1 MIHVDISNIWGEVSL
16 PDLLSLEKEIF
27 DAHKTLTEDSRWQ
40 ALSVN
45 AEELSRIQT
54 AAERIRADAEMF
66 VVVGHTASRAALEL
80 LQGEYRNLHT
90 GTGNPKIIFTGDS
103 FSTRQFQQLQ
113 QLLDRKDFS
122 IAIIEGSLESAIT
135 ARSLRWMLERKY
147 GFDEARYRTCIMAR
161 PEGALWQLAQEEGWE
176 CFPHGTGNVLTAATL
191 LPLAV
196 AGVDIWQV
204 LQGAAAAKEEF
215 DLRSFENPVWLYAAV
230 RNLMHRRGKAMELL
244 CSDEPDF
251 SAFGKWWQQLF
262 ASCGEGGLLPVSA
275 QFPRD
280 LPLIRQSQGSFFET
294 LIRFAPPTL
303 PHTILSDVRDAE
315 NLNDLADKTLDFVQ
329 EQSFLAA
336 LDAHTDSGISAVTV
350 ECGRPDEKTIGEL
363 LHFFELSHGISSI
376 ATGVNPL
383 NPADE
388 TLYQSRLFQLLG
400 RSE

>member
-27 DAHKTLTEDSRWQ
+27 DAHNVLTEDSRWQ
-40 ALSVN
+40 ALSVD

-54 AAERIRADAEMF
+54 AAERIRADAEVF
-66 VVVGHTASRAALEL
+66 VVIGHSASRAALEL
-80 LQGEYRNLHT
+80 LQGAHRNLHT
-90 GTGNPKIIFTGDS
+90 GAPKIIFTGDS

-113 QLLDRKDFS
+113 QLLERKDFS
-122 IAIIEGSLESAIT
+122 IAIIEGTMESAIT

-147 GFDEARYRTCIMAR
+147 GFDEARYRTCIMAG

-196 AGVDIWQV
+196 AGIDVWQV

-251 SAFGKWWQQLF
+251 SAFGRWWQQLF

-280 LPLIRQSQGSFFET
+280 LPLIRQGHHSFFET

-315 NLNDLADKTLDFVQ
+315 KLNDLADKTLDFVQ

-350 ECGRPDEKTIGEL
+350 ECGRPDENTVGEL
-363 LHFFELSHGISSI
+363 LRFFELSHGISSI
-376 ATGVNPL
+376 AMGINPL

>member
-16 PDLLSLEKEIF
+16 PDLLSLEKDIF
-27 DAHKTLTEDSRWQ
+27 DAHNTLTEDSRWQ
-40 ALSVN
+40 ALSVDM
-45 AEELSRIQT
+45 EELARIQNV
-54 AAERIRADAEMF
+54 AERIRADAEIF
-66 VVVGHTASRAALEL
+66 VVIGHTPSRAALEL
-80 LQGEYRNLHT
+80 LQGEHYNLLT
-90 GTGNPKIIFTGDS
+90 GAGTPKILFAGDS

-113 QLLDRKDFS
+113 LLLERKDFS
-122 IAIIEGSLESAIT
+122 IAIVEGTMESAIT

-147 GFDEARYRTCIMAR
+147 GFDEARYRTCVMAS
-161 PEGALWQLAQEEGWE
+161 PEGALWQLAQEEGLE
-176 CFPHGTGNVLTAATL
+176 CFPHVAGNALSAAAL

-196 AGVDIWQV
+196 AGFDIWQV

-230 RNLMHRRGKAMELL
+230 RTLMQRRGKAMELL
-244 CSDEPDF
+244 CSDEPGF

-275 QFPRD
+275 EFPRD
-280 LPLIRQSQGSFFET
+280 LPLTCHGHSFFET

-336 LDAHTDSGISAVTV
+336 LDTHTDNGISVVTV
-350 ECGRPDEKTIGEL
+350 ECGKPDEKTVGAL
-363 LHFFELSHGISSI
+363 VHFFELSHRLCAI
-376 ATGVNPL
+376 ATGGNPL
-383 NPADE
+383 NNAGE
-388 TLYQSRLFQLLG
+388 TAYQSRLAQLLG